1 MPAWRLLD
9 TGPLSGALN
18 MAVDQALLKLHVRGM
33 SPPTLRFYQWRP
45 PAISIGHFQPL
56 QTINLPLCSSLGIDV
71 VRRPTG
77 GRAVLHQNE
86 LTYSLV
92 AGTREGIPF
101 SLPKA
106 YGLICQGLL
115 AGFRL
120 IGIEAEMGQER
131 PTGAPPEICFLR
143 SSISDIVCQGKKFV
157 GSAQMWS
164 GSSLLQHGSILLEPQ
179 KKTWANLME
188 RNHDSQEKIYTEL
201 GNRITSL
208 QELLGYRIETDR
220 IMAAIVKGMALILGV
235 TFETSQL
242 SPEEWTLA
250 QDIARA
256 DQGEEKDVMGLPVKN
271 LLVRH
276 NFSFDCIT

>member
-1 MPAWRLLD
+1 MPSWRLLN
-9 TGPLSGALN
+9 TGSLSGAFN
-18 MAVDQALLKLHVRGM
+18 MAVDQALLKLHVRGL
-33 SPPTLRFYQWRP
+33 SPPTLRFYQWQP

-56 QTINLPLCSSLGIDV
+56 QTVDLSLCSSLGIDV

-92 AGTREGIPF
+92 AGTGEGIPF

-120 IGIEAEMGQER
+120 IGIKAEMGQER
-131 PTGAPPEICFLR
+131 LTGAPPELCFLR

-164 GSSLLQHGSILLEPQ
+164 GSSLLQHGSIILQPQ
-179 KKTWANLME
+179 GESLFNLME
-188 RNHDSQEKIYTEL
+188 VNSDSQEMLYSEMES
-201 GNRITSL
+201 RITSL
-208 QELLGYRIETDR
+208 EELLGNRVEIDR

-235 TFETSQL
+235 SFEKGPL

-250 QDIARA
+250 REYVQNDR
-256 DQGEEKDVMGLPVKN
+256 DSGETRE
-271 LLVRH
+271 
-276 NFSFDCIT
+276 